1 MEKTGLFDFLAFM
14 VPGGALASLL
24 YLYITPLFPFLDTHD
39 INAFVLLPAL
49 IMLFYFLGH
58 LISKTG
64 AYLEKLLPDLPG
76 YFVHHLNKQDQ
87 AVLKKI
93 EDYFAT
99 SYGLKATKIIDGT
112 ATPPSLEI
120 NPESDMRLYTYSFH
134 LLEYSGKM
142 EKIKIL
148 QAQQRF
154 FRNSLVLFILLVL
167 LQIFT
172 TGHYLFQYNCEDW
185 IWPPSI
191 LVLCFS
197 VAGIFACNFFRKERE
212 KHMMVSIGNLL
223 VIHVCEPKV
232 SK

>member
-24 YLYITPLFPFLDTHD
+24 YLYITPLFPFIDTHD

-58 LISKTG
+58 LISKAG
-64 AYLEKLLPDLPG
+64 AHLEKILPDLPG
-76 YFVHHLNKQDQ
+76 YFVQHLNKQDQ
-87 AVLKKI
+87 VVLKKI
-93 EDYFAT
+93 EEYFVT
-99 SYGLKATKIIDGT
+99 SYGLKVTKTTEGS
-112 ATPPSLEI
+112 AMPSPLEI
-120 NPESDMRLYTYSFH
+120 NPESDNRLYTYSFH

-154 FRNSLVLFILLVL
+154 FRNSLILFILLAL

-172 TGHYLFQYNCEDW
+172 TCHYLFQYNCEDW

-191 LVLCFS
+191 LVIGFS
-197 VAGIFACNFFRKERE
+197 LAGMLACNFFRRERE
-212 KHMMVSIGNLL
+212 KHMMVAIGNLL
-223 VIHVCEPKV
+223 IIHVCEPKAP
-232 SK
+232 K